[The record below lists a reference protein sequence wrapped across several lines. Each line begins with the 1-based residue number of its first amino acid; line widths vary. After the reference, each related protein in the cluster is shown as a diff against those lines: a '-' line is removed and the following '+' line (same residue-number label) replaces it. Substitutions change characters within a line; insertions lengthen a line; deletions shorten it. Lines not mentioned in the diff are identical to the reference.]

1 MIERRLPRAGEP
13 SGSTPPR
20 VRLPVTPAGIAAARL
35 PRPRGFPWAAPT
47 RPGTVPV
54 PPAERNVGVDYDTD
68 WARRYPARLV
78 RAALTE
84 GVARPAVAA
93 LTRPRV
99 EGRDRIAALRGP
111 AIFAANHASH
121 IDTPLL
127 LSVVPERWRHRMVV
141 ASAADYFFDTRVKSA
156 TFAFL
161 LNAVPVERQR
171 VDRKSAR
178 HLLALLEEGWSLLI
192 YPEGGRSP
200 DGWGQPHRAGAAWLA
215 ERTGRPLVP
224 VHLEGTRRILPR
236 HASRPRPGRVT
247 VRFGRPIRPADAGAR
262 ELAGRLEAAIA
273 VLADEEAT
281 DWWSAARRAAS
292 GVTPPLTGPGD
303 AGAWRRS
310 WALGGDRRRPPG
322 EARWPKP

>member
-1 MIERRLPRAGEP
+1 MTSRRLPRGDEP
-13 SGSTPPR
+13 SGSTRPR
-20 VRLPVTPAGIAAARL
+20 FRLAVTPEGLAIPRL
-35 PRPRGFPWAAPT
+35 PRPSGFPWAAPT
-47 RPGTVPV
+47 RPGTLPV
-54 PPAERNVGVDYDTD
+54 PPAERALGVDYDTD
-68 WARRYPARLV
+68 WARRYPVRVA

-84 GVARPAVAA
+84 AVARPAVAA

-99 EGRDRIAALRGP
+99 EGLDRIAALRGP

-121 IDTPLL
+121 VDTPLL
-127 LSVVPERWRHRMVV
+127 LSVVPERWRHRLVV
-141 ASAADYFFDTRVKSA
+141 ASAADYFFDTRVKAA

-171 VDRKSAR
+171 VDRTSAR
-178 HLLALLEEGWSLLI
+178 RLTGLVQEGWSLLI

-236 HASRPRPGRVT
+236 HATRLRPGRTT
-247 VRFGRPIRPADAGAR
+247 VRFGRPIRPGGTGAR
-262 ELAGRLEAAIA
+262 ELAERLEAAIA

-281 DWWSAARRAAS
+281 DWWSATRRAAS
-292 GVTPPLTGPGD
+292 GATPPLTGPGD

-310 WALGGDRRRPPG
+310 WALGGDRRRRPG
-322 EARWPKP
+322 EPRWPKP